1 MNERA
6 SISGDRLPLLITIG
20 IFVLMLLCV
29 PIVLNL
35 DGDLDQ
41 DRPMYE
47 DLQLMLN
54 YQAAHIANEGRPVE
68 ATVSDGESIKVGAN
82 EFTASPGVTVVV
94 RATDKDSFCVSA
106 SNGQG
111 VKSPEHCSE

>member
-1 MNERA
+1 MNQRA
-6 SISGDRLPLLITIG
+6 SISGDRLPLFITIG
-20 IFVLMLLCV
+20 IFVLMLLCL
-29 PIVLNL
+29 PLVLNL
-35 DGDLDQ
+35 ARDLDD
-41 DRPMYE
+41 DRPMYQ
-47 DLQLMLN
+47 DMQLMLS

-68 ATVSDGESIKVGAN
+68 TTVSDGESVTVGAN

-106 SNGQG
+106 SNDHG